1 MVVWRRA
8 TFTDRMHFVYS
19 GGLGL
24 LILVLRHRVPGWDV
38 LLPLHGAMLVLLAAL
53 VLNARR
59 LPTAHAWYP
68 LAMPLLL
75 FHEVAH
81 LSFLFANDWR
91 DHYVLAFEA
100 WLFPEPPTV
109 WLGRHATLLATEVLQ
124 IGYLSYYGMLVV
136 VATVLYRRNDPAPFA
151 GVMAGTV
158 LAYMLCYA
166 IFIAFPTEGPAHTL
180 RHLHTEP
187 LPGGPL
193 YGAVRFLQQGGVHG
207 NAFPSAHV
215 AGAMVP
221 LLFAW
226 RYAPRLA
233 AWLAPLI
240 LLMCGAAV
248 YDRYHNAVDVMAGIP
263 PRRSY
268 SGVRHV
274 RPGGRR
280 ALTGLVTALA
290 RAPSA
295 AGRPPAA

>member
-1 MVVWRRA
+1 MAVWRRA
-8 TFTDRMHFVYS
+8 TFTDRMHLVYF

-24 LILVLRHRVPGWDV
+24 LILVLRHRVHGWDV
-38 LLPLHGAMLVLLAAL
+38 LLPMHGAMLVLLAAL

-81 LSFLFANDWR
+81 LSFLFANGWR
-91 DHYVLAFEA
+91 DHHVLAIEA

-109 WLGRHATLLATEVLQ
+109 WLGRHATTLTTEVLQ
-124 IGYLSYYGMLVV
+124 IGYLSYYGMLIA
-136 VATVLYRRNDPAPFA
+136 VATVLYRRNDPGPFA

-158 LAYMLCYA
+158 LAYMVCYA

-193 YGAVRFLQQGGVHG
+193 YAAVIFLQQGGVHG

-226 RYAPRLA
+226 RYVPRLA
-233 AWLAPLI
+233 ACLGPLL
-240 LLMCGAAV
+240 LLMCVAAV
-248 YDRYHNAVDVMAGIP
+248 YDRYHYASDVLAGIP
-263 PRRSY
+263 LGAAAAGFVMFAQARPAWARR
-268 SGVRHV
+268 
-274 RPGGRR
+274 
-280 ALTGLVTALA
+280 LNIA
-290 RAPSA
+290 RAGA
-295 AGRPPAA
+295 AH

>member
-1 MVVWRRA
+1 MALWRRA
-8 TFTDRMHFVYS
+8 TFTDRMHFVYF

-24 LILVLRHRVPGWDV
+24 LIIALRHRVPGWDV
-38 LLPLHGAMLVLLAAL
+38 LLPIHGAMLVLLAAL
-53 VLNARR
+53 VLNAHR

-81 LSFLFANDWR
+81 LTFLFADDWR

-100 WLFPEPPTV
+100 RLFPEPPTV
-109 WLGRHATLLATEVLQ
+109 WLGRHATLLITEVLQ
-124 IGYLSYYGMLVV
+124 IGYLSYYGMLIV
-136 VATVLYRRNDPAPFA
+136 VAALLYRRSDPAPFA

-158 LAYMLCYA
+158 LAYMVCYA

-180 RHLHTEP
+180 RHLHTDP

-193 YGAVRFLQQGGVHG
+193 YAAVRFLQQGGVHG

-226 RYAPRLA
+226 RYVPRLA
-233 AWLAPLI
+233 AWLAPLV

-248 YDRYHNAVDVMAGIP
+248 YDRYHYAVDVMAGITL
-263 PRRSY
+263 
-268 SGVRHV
+268 G
-274 RPGGRR
+274 
-280 ALTGLVTALA
+280 AA
-290 RAPSA
+290 A
-295 AGRPPAA
+295 AGFVMFAQARPAWARRLNITQAGDAH